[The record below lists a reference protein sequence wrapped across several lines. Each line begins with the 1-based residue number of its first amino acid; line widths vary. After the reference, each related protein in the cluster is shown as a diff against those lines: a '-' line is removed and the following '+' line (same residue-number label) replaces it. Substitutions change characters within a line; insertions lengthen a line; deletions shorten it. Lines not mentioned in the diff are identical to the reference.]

1 MCRLQSAA
9 SRLDPDIPVKPSA
22 IVLFIAGL
30 IQRNPKRTTAAITA
44 FLMGAG
50 TFAMAA
56 LTPAE
61 PPKLVRL
68 VTEPVQADVAAQ
80 GGGALTLYRNG
91 STRSSDTPE
100 ALLAR
105 MGVVDAEAARFLRG
119 HVDARNALF
128 SRTGR
133 PVAVQ
138 ADDGQKLLSL
148 RTHWLDKPGSQE
160 FRRLIVEKTEAGLT
174 ARVETAPLQ
183 VGQRVASGVIRSSLF
198 AAADE
203 VNLPDSVTYQLAD
216 IFGSAI
222 NFHKGLRK
230 GDSFSVVYETLE
242 ADGEPVRAGR
252 VLSAEFVNR
261 GKAHEAVWFQ
271 ESGNPGQGGYF
282 DFAGESLRRAYLA
295 APLPVLRVTS
305 KFGERH
311 HPILGYTHKHTGVD
325 YAAPTGTPV
334 RTIGDGTVTV
344 AGAQNGYGNVIYIS
358 HLNGKDST
366 VYAHLSRID
375 VKPGQKVSQGDVIG
389 AVGATGRATGPHLH
403 FEFRVENKPVN
414 PTVALAEH
422 SGAVLASVAKKETF
436 AQLSLDMQAQ
446 LESAKQMAG
455 AAFE

>member
-1 MCRLQSAA
+1 MPFAGY
-9 SRLDPDIPVKPSA
+9 PVKPSDIA
-22 IVLFIAGL
+22 LFVAGL
-30 IQRNPKRTTAAITA
+30 IQRNPKRTTAAIAA

-50 TFAMAA
+50 TLAVAA
-56 LTPAE
+56 LTPVE
-61 PPKLVRL
+61 PPRLVRL
-68 VTEPVQADVAAQ
+68 VTEPVQASGVVQ
-80 GGGALTLYRNG
+80 SSSALTLYRNG

-105 MGVVDAEAARFLRG
+105 MGVTDADAARFLR
-119 HVDARNALF
+119 HNADARNALF
-128 SRTGR
+128 SRSGR
-133 PVAVQ
+133 AVSVQ
-138 ADDGQKLLSL
+138 ADDGQRLLAL
-148 RTHWLDKPGSQE
+148 RTHWIDKPGSQD
-160 FRRLIVEKTEAGLT
+160 FKRLVVQRTDDGFA

-183 VGQRVASGVIRSSLF
+183 VGQRVVSGVIRSSLF

-203 VNLPDSVTYQLAD
+203 VNLPDSVTYQLAE
-216 IFGSAI
+216 IFGSVI
-222 NFHKGLRK
+222 NFHKSLRK
-230 GDSFSVVYETLE
+230 GDHFSVVYETLQ
-242 ADGEPVRAGR
+242 ADGEPIRAGR

-261 GKAHEAVWFQ
+261 GKSHEAVWFQ
-271 ESGNPGQGGYF
+271 DGDSSGQGGYF
-282 DFAGESLRRAYLA
+282 DFSGESLRRAYLA

-325 YAAPTGTPV
+325 YAATTGTPV

-344 AGAQNGYGNVIYIS
+344 AGVQNGYGNVIYVR

-375 VKPGQKVSQGDVIG
+375 VKPGQKVSQGEVIG

-414 PTVALAEH
+414 PTVALAER
-422 SGAVLASVAKKETF
+422 SGAVLASVTKKETF

-446 LESAKQMAG
+446 LESAKQMMG

>member
-1 MCRLQSAA
+1 MH
-9 SRLDPDIPVKPSA
+9 PVKPTDIA
-22 IVLFIAGL
+22 LFFAGL
-30 IQRNPKRTTAAITA
+30 IRRHPKRTAAAIAA

-50 TFAMAA
+50 TFAVAA
-56 LTPAE
+56 FTSPNE
-61 PPKLVRL
+61 PPRLVRL
-68 VTEPVQADVAAQ
+68 VTEPVQPLAGLAEQ
-80 GGGALTLYRNG
+80 QPGALTLYRNAR
-91 STRSSDTPE
+91 THVSDTPE

-105 MGVVDAEAARFLRG
+105 VGVTDADAARFLRR
-119 HVDARNALF
+119 DAQARNALF

-133 PVAVQ
+133 IVAAQ
-138 ADDGQKLLSL
+138 ADDGQKLLTL
-148 RTHWLDKPGSQE
+148 RTYWVEKPDSRE
-160 FRRLIVEKTEAGLT
+160 FRRLVVEKTEDGFVS
-174 ARVETAPLQ
+174 RVETAPLQ

-216 IFGSAI
+216 IFGAVI
-222 NFHKGLRK
+222 NFHKSLRK
-230 GDSFSVVYETLE
+230 GDRFSVVYETLE
-242 ADGEPVRAGR
+242 ADGEPIRAGR

-261 GKAHEAVWFQ
+261 GEAHEAVWFQ
-271 ESGNPGQGGYF
+271 EGDNPERGGYF

-334 RTIGDGTVTV
+334 RVIGDGTVTT
-344 AGAQNGYGNVIYIS
+344 AGTQNGYGKVIYVK
-358 HLNGKDST
+358 HLNGKDSS

-375 VKPGQKVSQGDVIG
+375 VKVGQKVSQGEVIG

-414 PTVALAEH
+414 PTVALAER
-422 SGAVLASVAKKETF
+422 SGSVLASVARKETF
-436 AQLSLDMQAQ
+436 ASLSRDMQAQ
-446 LESAKQMAG
+446 LESARQMAN
-455 AAFE
+455 ATFE